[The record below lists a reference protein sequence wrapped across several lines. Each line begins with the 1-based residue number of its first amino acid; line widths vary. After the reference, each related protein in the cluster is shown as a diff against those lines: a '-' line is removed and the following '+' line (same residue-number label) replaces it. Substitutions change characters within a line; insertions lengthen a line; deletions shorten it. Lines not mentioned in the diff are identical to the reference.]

1 MQTTSFWLVRWLL
14 AVCTLALAAAGCD
27 DEEGDAAGAEAGNHV
42 TTASGLQYED
52 LVVGKGAAPKQGQT
66 VVVHYVGTLEDGRKF
81 DSSRD
86 KNQPFS
92 FPLGAGQVIKGWD
105 EGIATMK
112 VGGRRK
118 LIIPPDLA
126 YGARG
131 FPPVIPPNSTLTFDV
146 ELLDVR

>member
-86 KNQPFS
+86 KNQPYS
-92 FPLGAGQVIKGWD
+92 FRLGTGNVIKGWD
-105 EGIATMK
+105 EGVATMK
-112 VGGRRK
+112 TGGKRR
-118 LIIPPDLA
+118 LTIPPALG
-126 YGARG
+126 YGERG
-131 FPPVIPPNSTLTFDV
+131 IPPAIPPNATLIFEI
-146 ELLDVR
+146 ELLELK